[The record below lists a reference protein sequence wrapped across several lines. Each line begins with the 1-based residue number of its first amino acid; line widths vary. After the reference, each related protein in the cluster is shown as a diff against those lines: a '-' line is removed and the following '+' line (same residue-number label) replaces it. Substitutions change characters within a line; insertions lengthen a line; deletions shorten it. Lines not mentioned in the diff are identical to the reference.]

1 MVETIRRLDNKQ
13 QKKTVDEWIERET
26 NLLTQFPILLS
37 AVSTISQENLVK
49 VEVERGAA
57 REDVSVKQMK

>member
-49 VEVERGAA
+49 VEGERGAA